1 MTAIK
6 VIDIQ
11 ANYTADT
18 LQSELMNRTIWKNVA
33 IISHNLPLISTLS
46 ICENIMLPIQYF
58 ENVKRAQAES
68 IVFDMLSKYQLSA
81 FMHSKPKKLNEFH
94 TLVVKYLRAI
104 IRNPHQ
110 IFFILPHRMLQAEDY
125 SKFVNFIKEIDRAGV
140 NIVENYRY
148 IEEYSGLNYME
159 IPYNQWQTLVLKTL
173 K

>member
-1 MTAIK
+1 MTDIK
-6 VIDIQ
+6 IIDIQ

-33 IISHNLPLISTLS
+33 IISHNLPLMSTLS

-58 ENVKRAQAES
+58 ENVKRDKAES
-68 IVFDMLSKYQLSA
+68 IVFEMLSRYKLGA

-125 SKFVNFIKEIDRAGV
+125 SKFIDFLKDVEGVSV

-148 IEEYSGLNYME
+148 IEEYSSLNYTE

>member
-1 MTAIK
+1 MTAVK
-6 VIDIQ
+6 VINIQ
-11 ANYTADT
+11 ANYIADT

-46 ICENIMLPIQYF
+46 VCENIMLPIQYF
-58 ENVKRAQAES
+58 ENVGRNKAEE
-68 IVFDMLSKYQLSA
+68 IVYELLSKFNLSA
-81 FMHSKPKKLNEFH
+81 FFHSKPKKLNEFN

-110 IFFILPHRMLQAEDY
+110 IFFILPHRMLQTEDY
-125 SKFVNFIKEIDRAGV
+125 SKFIEFLAKIDSVGV
-140 NIVENYRY
+140 NVVENYRY
-148 IEEYSGLNYME
+148 IEEYSALNYME